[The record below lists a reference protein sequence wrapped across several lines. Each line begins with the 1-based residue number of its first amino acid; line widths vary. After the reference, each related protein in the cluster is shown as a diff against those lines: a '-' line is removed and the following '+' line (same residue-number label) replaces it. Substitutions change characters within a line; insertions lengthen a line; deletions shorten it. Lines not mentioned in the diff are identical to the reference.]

1 LQFFGLLETLT
12 SLENVMMGAYFG
24 NEKKKHLRHLAEE
37 VLNAVGL
44 SAKFNHYP
52 SQLSGGEK
60 QRVAIARALV
70 NKPSIVFADEP
81 TGNLDSWSGT
91 EILSLLKK
99 LNEEYG
105 ITIMLVS
112 HDPKARDYVDR
123 VLEIVD
129 GEIFSDTRNDRDLR
143 VEFEDVT
150 KKSIA

>member
-1 LQFFGLLETLT
+1 
-12 SLENVMMGAYFG
+12 MMGAYFG
-24 NEKKKHLRHLAEE
+24 NEKKKHLRQLAEE
-37 VLNAVGL
+37 VLEAVGL
-44 SAKFNHYP
+44 SDRFDHYP

-81 TGNLDSWSGT
+81 TGNLDSQSGT
-91 EILSLLKK
+91 EILSLLKE
-99 LNEEYG
+99 LNKEYG

-129 GEIFSDTRNDRDLR
+129 GEIVSDTRNNRDLR
-143 VEFEDVT
+143 VEIDDVAE
-150 KKSIA
+150 KSIA